1 MLPWLGLGV
10 ELMTDVSPAD
20 WILERLRPW
29 DQDGVRL
36 HSFAPD
42 GFEGYARVFH
52 PPGYRPGRRGSQEP
66 NTTRKWAELARGRG
80 LSLSPDISFSEVAGL
95 GPEDQHELDELAPME
110 GELPP
115 ELCDALVAV
124 LGPHTRTPDRCWFC
138 LWDGKGA
145 FWSHAHGP
153 LLRARASDEETRQY
167 RASARAQDDILMS
180 TPRVEAHARSY
191 FLFRGP
197 LDAACGFEPGGWYT
211 SPNLWWPEDRAWI
224 VITEVDG
231 FSSYVGGSRLA
242 LQDVLASSE
251 VEAIEV
257 TLDTHMDPEASRPR
271 WR

>member
-1 MLPWLGLGV
+1 MFPWVAAGV
-10 ELMTDVSPAD
+10 ELVADVSPAD
-20 WILERLRPW
+20 WVLERLRPW
-29 DQDGVRL
+29 DQEGVRL

-52 PPGYRPGRRGSQEP
+52 PPGFRPGRRGSLEP
-66 NTTRKWAELARGRG
+66 NTTKKWADLARERG
-80 LSLSPDISFSEVAGL
+80 LSLSPDISFSEVSGL
-95 GPEDQHELDELAPME
+95 GPEDQHGLDELAPMD

-115 ELCDALVAV
+115 EICDALVAV
-124 LGPHTRTPDRCWFC
+124 LGPHTRTPDHCWFC
-138 LWDGKGA
+138 LWDGIGA
-145 FWSHAHGP
+145 FWSQSHAP
-153 LLRARASDEETRQY
+153 LVSYDATRQESDRY
-167 RASARAQDDILMS
+167 GAPARAQDEILNS

-224 VITEVDG
+224 VITEVEG
-231 FSSYVGGSRLA
+231 FSSYVGGSRAA
-242 LQDVLASSE
+242 LENVLASSD

-257 TLDTHMDPEASRPR
+257 TLDAHMDPEASRPR